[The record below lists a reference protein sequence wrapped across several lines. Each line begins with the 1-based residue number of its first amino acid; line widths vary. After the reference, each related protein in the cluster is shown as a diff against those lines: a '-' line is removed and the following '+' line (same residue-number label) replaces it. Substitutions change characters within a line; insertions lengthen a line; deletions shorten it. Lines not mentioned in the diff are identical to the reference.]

1 MKVTQKLIKVKK
13 LNRELEKDE
22 KSGFLKKF
30 NRSTFLKDLNEKYIN
45 SKS

>member
-1 MKVTQKLIKVKK
+1 MSKQKLIKIKK
-13 LNRELEKDE
+13 LNKELERGE

-30 NRSTFLKDLNEKYIN
+30 NRINFIKDLNEKYSN